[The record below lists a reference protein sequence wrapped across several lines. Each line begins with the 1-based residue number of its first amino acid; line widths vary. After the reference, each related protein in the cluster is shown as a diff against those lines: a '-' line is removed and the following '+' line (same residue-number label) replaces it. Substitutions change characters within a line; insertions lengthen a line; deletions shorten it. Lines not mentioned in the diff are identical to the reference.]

1 MQAATILVR
10 KTRGV
15 LYVYA
20 TGQTNSGQ
28 KFLKGQVALK
38 AKTMR
43 DPNFKAE
50 MAAAVTKLLGNEAL
64 SP

>member
-1 MQAATILVR
+1 MQAATIIVR

-15 LYVYA
+15 MYVYA
-20 TGQTNSGQ
+20 TGRTPTGQ

-38 AKTMR
+38 SKSMT
-43 DPNFKAE
+43 DPKFKEE
-50 MAAAVTKLLGNEAL
+50 MSAAVEKLLGSGAL